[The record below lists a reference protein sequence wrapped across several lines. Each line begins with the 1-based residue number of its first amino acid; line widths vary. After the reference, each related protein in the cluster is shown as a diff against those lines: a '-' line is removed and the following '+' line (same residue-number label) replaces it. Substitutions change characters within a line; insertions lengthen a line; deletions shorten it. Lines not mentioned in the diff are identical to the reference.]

1 VASARRP
8 VPRII
13 SAPRMGA
20 VEPTSSK
27 EQENICV
34 IVKLDHIQYVRLWMA
49 LGAAA
54 EYGQRGCAMELLIR
68 IHQGQIIAGST
79 TVQKCRLHSF
89 DASCDFPVLHGRP
102 GFNKAA
108 FQAMLAAEI
117 GRLRGSVR
125 SLAA

>member
-1 VASARRP
+1 
-8 VPRII
+8 
-13 SAPRMGA
+13 
-20 VEPTSSK
+20 
-27 EQENICV
+27 
-34 IVKLDHIQYVRLWMA
+34 MA

-79 TVQKCRLHSF
+79 RGGDIERFDDEQAALAHIAYKTVQKCRLHSF